1 MKPAKIVTIAN
12 QKGGVGKTTTAVNL
26 AASLAIAER
35 KTLLID
41 LDPQANATSGVGCE
55 AAAGNDVY
63 HWLLG
68 ECEAAA
74 AINSTSLD
82 FLSLLPA
89 TQDLIGAEIE
99 LLSCT
104 RREFYL
110 KQQLDQLLSEF
121 DYIIV
126 DCSPSLGLLTI
137 NALTAATS
145 ILIPLQSEYYAL
157 EGMGQLL
164 TTVERVKNGLNPQL
178 FLEGIL
184 LTMVDSRTTL
194 ARQVEKEAR
203 HHFSHLVYET
213 VIPRNVRL
221 SESPSHGR
229 PIALYDVTSKG
240 AQAYFRLAEEFITRQ
255 K

>member
-26 AASLAIAER
+26 AASLAIAEQ

-55 AAAGNDVY
+55 AVANGDVY

-68 ECEAAA
+68 ECEAEA
-74 AINSTSLD
+74 AINQTSLD

-89 TQDLIGAEIE
+89 TQDLIGAEVE
-99 LLSCT
+99 LLSCVK
-104 RREFYL
+104 REFYL
-110 KQQLDQLLSEF
+110 KQQLDKLLSEF

-164 TTVERVKNGLNPQL
+164 NTIERVKNGLNPQL

-184 LTMVDSRTTL
+184 LTMVDNRTTL

-203 HHFSHLVYET
+203 SHFAHLVYET

-240 AQAYFRLAEEFITRQ
+240 AQAYFRLAEEFISRQ
-255 K
+255 